1 MFVDFEPAA
10 HHGMPA
16 QVLLCLPVEA
26 GPEPVTAAG
35 FPTLHPEPAGM
46 RMVLPRL
53 SQQKALKPDIMG
65 PVRLSARLEQVR
77 YAIAERDGK
86 ISIIGEKPG

>member
-10 HHGMPA
+10 RHGTPA
-16 QVLLCLPVEA
+16 RVTLFLPVEA
-26 GPEPVTAAG
+26 GPEPVTAG
-35 FPTLHPEPAGM
+35 FPTLHAEPAGV

-53 SQQKALKPDIMG
+53 SQQKALKPDIMA

-77 YAIAERDGK
+77 
-86 ISIIGEKPG
+86 